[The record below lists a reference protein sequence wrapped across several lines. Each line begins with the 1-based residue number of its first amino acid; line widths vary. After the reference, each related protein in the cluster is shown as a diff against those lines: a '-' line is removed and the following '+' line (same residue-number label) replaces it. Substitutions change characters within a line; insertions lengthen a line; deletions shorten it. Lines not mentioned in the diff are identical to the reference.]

1 MKKTILGLCLASLTV
16 FLVSTGCKKDAA
28 GPDCTAMAKE
38 VSDASLAYASD
49 DSPANCERLKN
60 AYIDYLGSSC
70 IPDAQKEQTQ
80 QLLDAMEV
88 LCH

>member
-1 MKKTILGLCLASLTV
+1 MKKTISGLCLAFLTV
-16 FLVSTGCKKDAA
+16 LFISTGCKKDAA

-38 VSDASLAYASD
+38 VSDASMAYVND

-80 QLLDAMEV
+80 MLLDQMEL
-88 LCH
+88 LCP